1 MNAARS
7 SRRAGAGHFSLLPLA
22 LLLAL
27 AGCGLPGRP
36 ERIPS
41 GAKAWEIPPA
51 ALDSQR
57 LYRIGYQG
65 PEGKL
70 AFRLTLYLMAASHFR
85 MDAAD
90 GVGRRIFSLELAP
103 PPAVAGSALPAAPAA
118 LFLDHREKQYCR
130 LAASG
135 LPADLPLANLPLD
148 ALPRLLLG
156 VMPAQPA
163 VELAQDAAG
172 KLSYLDAAGQ
182 KWSGQVGADGLLQ
195 WWTLAEGGEAV
206 AWWQRQ
212 PSETIYS
219 DRKAGLQVRLQEQVV
234 ERLASRPA
242 PLEIPPGYAEIV
254 CLRPPR

>member
-1 MNAARS
+1 MNGPRVV
-7 SRRAGAGHFSLLPLA
+7 LLL

-41 GAKAWEIPPA
+41 GGRAWEIPPA

-70 AFRLTLYLMAASHFR
+70 AFRLTLYLMAANHFR

-103 PPAVAGSALPAAPAA
+103 AVAGGALPAAPVA

-130 LAASG
+130 LASSG
-135 LPADLPLANLPLD
+135 LPADLPLANLPLE

-163 VELAQDAAG
+163 GELAQEEG
-172 KLSYLDAAGQ
+172 KISYLDAAGQ

-206 AWWQRQ
+206 AFWQRQ
-212 PSETIYS
+212 PAETIYS

-254 CLRPPR
+254 CVRPAR